1 MGNMENMLEKTR
13 SMEVL
18 MGKILYECVMF
29 HCHVYRGVNLCLDN
43 HCNEGP
49 IFDLRRGIAI
59 NPQQMSTNW
68 EGILFTIGWRSYITC
83 NDNIYIY
90 YRYWQIITTSLF
102 SLIGIMVSKRN
113 HPRMAQQ
120 LRLVKYFNLPRLMEI
135 YICVNIYIYMYVY
148 VKHMSYSWQLA

>member
-1 MGNMENMLEKTR
+1 MGDFAYVKSWKIMGNMENMLEKTR

-68 EGILFTIGWRSYITC
+68 EGILFTIG
-83 NDNIYIY
+83 
-90 YRYWQIITTSLF
+90 
-102 SLIGIMVSKRN
+102 
-113 HPRMAQQ
+113 
-120 LRLVKYFNLPRLMEI
+120 
-135 YICVNIYIYMYVY
+135 
-148 VKHMSYSWQLA
+148 